1 MTLLP
6 STRVPYQYIFPTDY
20 PILMKVDVNF
30 LNKGLKFEE
39 IINISEL
46 IVQFLTNSYF
56 NANVHY
62 V

>member
-1 MTLLP
+1 
-6 STRVPYQYIFPTDY
+6 
-20 PILMKVDVNF
+20 MKVDVNF